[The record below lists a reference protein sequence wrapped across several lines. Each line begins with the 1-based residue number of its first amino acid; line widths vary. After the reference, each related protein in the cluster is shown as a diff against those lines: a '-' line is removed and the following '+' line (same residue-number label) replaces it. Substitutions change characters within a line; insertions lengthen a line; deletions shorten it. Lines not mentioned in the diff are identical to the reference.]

1 MHGGMRGRELI
12 TPSYSI
18 TRSWRPAM
26 PKMNNCEFDISI
38 RLTVPEAVKYRS
50 NKEQSSK
57 EQSNNPEERGG
68 N

>member
-1 MHGGMRGRELI
+1 
-12 TPSYSI
+12 
-18 TRSWRPAM
+18 M

-38 RLTVPEAVKYRS
+38 RLTETETVKYRS
-50 NKEQSSK
+50 NK